1 MGREATRTARARR
14 VLDAAA
20 EAAGAAPLSP
30 EVWELTLS
38 DSTVVSLT
46 RSRAELHHLSD
57 DRGFVITFALCDVTG
72 LIEKH
77 GVYFGHGR
85 KHEGEKVERQSQ
97 HIDGALEPGVI
108 EMFLE
113 DKIPF

>member
-1 MGREATRTARARR
+1 MLPPRPP
-14 VLDAAA
+14 VPP
-20 EAAGAAPLSP
+20 PLSP
-30 EVWELTLS
+30 EVWELALS
-38 DSTVVSLT
+38 NSTVVALT

-85 KHEGEKVERQSQ
+85 KHDGEKVGARVSTSMAHSSQ
-97 HIDGALEPGVI
+97 G
-108 EMFLE
+108 
-113 DKIPF
+113 

>member
-1 MGREATRTARARR
+1 VPPRSRR
-14 VLDAAA
+14 RY
-20 EAAGAAPLSP
+20 ESSP
-30 EVWELTLS
+30 
-38 DSTVVSLT
+38 VVGLT

-57 DRGFVITFALCDVTG
+57 NRGFVITFTLCDATG

-77 GVYFGHGR
+77 GVYFGLR
-85 KHEGEKVERQSQ
+85 KHDGEKVERQSQ

-113 DKIPF
+113 DEIPF